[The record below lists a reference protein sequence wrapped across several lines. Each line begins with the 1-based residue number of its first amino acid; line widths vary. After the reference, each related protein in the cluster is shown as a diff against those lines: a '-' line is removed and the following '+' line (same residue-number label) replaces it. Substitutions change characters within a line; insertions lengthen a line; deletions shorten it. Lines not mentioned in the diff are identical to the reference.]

1 MYLKENSVLLG
12 EVEVKGSSFIRQ
24 KDRVLIIPDKQQ
36 VKHAFT
42 GYDLLSN
49 LMIPGIDVDRKK
61 GVVATMGGAVTLY
74 IDGRKVDYREVQS
87 LRPRDIEKVEYFDVP
102 TGKYAGDVA
111 SINCITRKWKSGGYV
126 SLDANQT
133 IGYLQETIMRC
144 RRFLTGIHRIRCL
157 PDIPCTITMRTITG
171 VRNHLCWQTVPLHGM
186 KSPKQT
192 SGRRTSS
199 MHSSMCLIRQ
209 ASARC
214 RQRCPLYIAGCRTTG
229 EGDVGLF
236 GLLRGRLFK

>member
-1 MYLKENSVLLG
+1 MLRSDSTFVQGTVTDSIGCYRLENVQKGNYLLSFSSIGYEAKVYPFAVGDTEKVLPVVYLKENSVLLG

-61 GVVATMGGAVTLY
+61 GVVATMGGTVTLY

-111 SINCITRKWKSGGYV
+111 SINYITRKWKSGGYV

-133 IGYLQETIMRC
+133 IGYLQGDYNAVSKVSHGNTSYTLFAGHTMYDYNEDDNRSTESYVLADRS
-144 RRFLTGIHRIRCL
+144 LYTG
-157 PDIPCTITMRTITG
+157 
-171 VRNHLCWQTVPLHGM
+171 
-186 KSPKQT
+186 
-192 SGRRTSS
+192 
-199 MHSSMCLIRQ
+199 
-209 ASARC
+209 
-214 RQRCPLYIAGCRTTG
+214 
-229 EGDVGLF
+229 
-236 GLLRGRLFK
+236 

>member
-1 MYLKENSVLLG
+1 
-12 EVEVKGSSFIRQ
+12 
-24 KDRVLIIPDKQQ
+24 
-36 VKHAFT
+36 
-42 GYDLLSN
+42 
-49 LMIPGIDVDRKK
+49 
-61 GVVATMGGAVTLY
+61 
-74 IDGRKVDYREVQS
+74 
-87 LRPRDIEKVEYFDVP
+87 
-102 TGKYAGDVA
+102 
-111 SINCITRKWKSGGYV
+111 
-126 SLDANQT
+126 
-133 IGYLQETIMRC
+133 MRC

-229 EGDVGLF
+229 EGGCWTIRTITRTSVQVVLQTEVTCSLPGTVRQFQVERQSAAGMFVACKLYAEH
-236 GLLRGRLFK
+236 LRPFLSGKRVCFDDECG